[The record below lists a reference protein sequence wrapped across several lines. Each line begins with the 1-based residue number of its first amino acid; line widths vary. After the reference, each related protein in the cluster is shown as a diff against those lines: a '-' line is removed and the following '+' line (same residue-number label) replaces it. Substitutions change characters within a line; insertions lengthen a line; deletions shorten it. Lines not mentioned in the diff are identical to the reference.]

1 MDLIFAGTPAFSV
14 PTLTALI
21 DAGHRIRAV
30 YTQPDRRVGR
40 GQQLGVSPVK
50 AHAQRLGLEI
60 LQPQHLK
67 DAAAAEAL
75 RAFAADAIIVVA
87 YGLILP
93 PPILTASRIGAINVH
108 ASLLPRWRGAA
119 PIARAIEA
127 GDASTGVTIMHMDE
141 GLDTGPTYSRREI
154 AIAADDT
161 NASLHDKLS
170 LLGAALLVTSLP
182 EIAAGRLIAI
192 PQPAAGATYA
202 RKLRKEEGKLD
213 WHAPAAALARKVRA
227 FFPWPGAHC
236 SLAGR
241 QVKILSAVAAP
252 GMDAAGA
259 PPGTLLACDAAG
271 IHVATGAGVL
281 IATELQREG
290 GAALPAAEFARG
302 QRLVP
307 GSLFQ

>member
-1 MDLIFAGTPAFSV
+1 MDLVFAGTPAFSV
-14 PTLTALI
+14 PTLAALMA
-21 DAGHRIRAV
+21 AGHRIRAV

-40 GQQLGVSPVK
+40 GQQLAASPVK
-50 AHAQRLGLEI
+50 AHAEPLGLTI
-60 LQPQHLK
+60 LQPAHLK
-67 DAAAAEAL
+67 APDAADVL
-75 RAFAADAIIVVA
+75 RAFNADAMIVVA

-93 PPILTASRIGAINVH
+93 PAILGATRIGAINVH

-127 GDASTGVTIMHMDE
+127 GDPATGVTIMHMDA

-154 AIAADDT
+154 AIEPDDT

-170 LLGAALLVTSLP
+170 HLGAELLVASLP
-182 EIAAGRLIAI
+182 GIAAGALAAI

-202 RKLRKEEGKLD
+202 HKLTKEEGRLD
-213 WHAPAAALARKVRA
+213 WRAPAATLARKVRA
-227 FFPWPGAHC
+227 FFSWPGAHC
-236 SLAGR
+236 ELAGR
-241 QVKILSAVAAP
+241 QVKILSAAVEA
-252 GMDAAGA
+252 DAVGA
-259 PPGTLLACDAAG
+259 PPGQVIACTDAG
-271 IHVATGAGVL
+271 IHIATGAGVL
-281 IATELQREG
+281 VATRLQREG